1 MVFVFR
7 SAWFAKCE
15 ICEFIAVIRWT
26 SLSHLSQISLQIER
40 LIKETCWKFIFCD
53 LGRSDPHT
61 RTLFSYRK
69 YKFCLIISGAYNFRS
84 QSHINKSDNR
94 SKQNTHEFLR
104 NLIWECVRRLHLQ
117 KSIQMHFDWTCI
129 AVCKLIVSIVSCY
142 VIYTSHILLIQL
154 YRLQRDTVY
163 VFTNALTVIYLEFKL
178 HCFFSHYY

>member
-1 MVFVFR
+1 MVCQVWNLWIYCCY
-7 SAWFAKCE
+7 SVNE
-15 ICEFIAVIRWT
+15 SITLIADIA
-26 SLSHLSQISLQIER
+26 SD
-40 LIKETCWKFIFCD
+40 WKAYNRNLLKVHILWSIH

-94 SKQNTHEFLR
+94 SEQNTHEFLR

-163 VFTNALTVIYLEFKL
+163 VFTNALKVIYLEFKL